1 MLSYCKFHHF
11 FLEMFKIIMHKAG
24 NGDCIS
30 ISTDTEFILI
40 DGGTAQSYDAWK
52 SKILETTSTIDTLI
66 ITHIDN
72 DHVNGVIKLLEDPQ
86 GPKVKEVLFNGAEQ
100 LLGKLDLTSSPDR
113 QVDSKLNAIIAENLE
128 INTIDKIGY
137 SEGSSLSFVLNQK
150 SAKCNTIVNNG
161 SIYRE
166 RIGEIKIGN
175 INLSIIGPTEEDL
188 LRLKRNWD
196 KKLYERKIKLKILNK
211 ISFTAFEHYLKN
223 LANPSHRQHQI
234 GSKNLTSIETLA
246 SSSFE
251 PDKSPTNQSS
261 FAFLIESEQKRILYL
276 GDCHVKTV
284 ILWLNLN
291 KVEKISVD
299 AVKISHHGS
308 KNNTSLELLERI
320 ECSNYLI
327 STNGKVHNHPDL
339 ETLARIIFSNKDKYI
354 NIYFNY
360 EIINIPNWFIKDLE
374 TNYKNVKLHMNC
386 EEIKI

>member
-1 MLSYCKFHHF
+1 
-11 FLEMFKIIMHKAG
+11 MHKAG

-52 SKILETTSTIDTLI
+52 SKILETTNTIDTLI

-72 DHVNGVIKLLEDPQ
+72 DHVNGVIKLLEDPE

-100 LLGKLDLTSSPDR
+100 LLGKLDLTSSLDR

-137 SEGSSLSFVLNQK
+137 SEGSSLSFILNQK
-150 SAKCNTIVNNG
+150 SVKCNTIVNNG

-175 INLSIIGPTEEDL
+175 TNLSIIGPTEEDL
-188 LRLKRNWD
+188 LILTRNWD

-211 ISFTAFEHYLKN
+211 ISFTAFENYLKS
-223 LANPSHRQHQI
+223 LANPSHRQQQI
-234 GSKNLTSIETLA
+234 GSKNLNSIETLA

-308 KNNTSLELLERI
+308 KNNTSLDLLERI
-320 ECSNYLI
+320 ECQNYLI

-339 ETLARIIFSNKDKYI
+339 ETLARIIISNRDKYI

-360 EIINIPNWFIKDLE
+360 EVINIPSWFIKDLE

-386 EEIKI
+386 EEVKI

>member
-1 MLSYCKFHHF
+1 
-11 FLEMFKIIMHKAG
+11 MHKAG

-66 ITHIDN
+66 ITHIDH

-150 SAKCNTIVNNG
+150 SLKCNTIVDNG

-166 RIGEIKIGN
+166 RIAEIKIGN
-175 INLSIIGPTEEDL
+175 TKFSIIGPTEQDL
-188 LRLKRNWD
+188 LILKRNWD

-211 ISFTAFEHYLKN
+211 ISFIAFENYLKN
-223 LANPSHRQHQI
+223 LANPSHRQQQI
-234 GSKNLTSIETLA
+234 GSKNLISIETLA

-261 FAFLIESEQKRILYL
+261 FSFLIESEVKRILYL

-291 KVEKISVD
+291 KIEKIYVD

-320 ECSNYLI
+320 ECQNYLI

-339 ETLARIIFSNKDKYI
+339 ETLARIIISNKDKCI

-360 EIINIPNWFIKDLE
+360 EVMTIPSWFINDLE

-386 EEIKI
+386 EEVKI